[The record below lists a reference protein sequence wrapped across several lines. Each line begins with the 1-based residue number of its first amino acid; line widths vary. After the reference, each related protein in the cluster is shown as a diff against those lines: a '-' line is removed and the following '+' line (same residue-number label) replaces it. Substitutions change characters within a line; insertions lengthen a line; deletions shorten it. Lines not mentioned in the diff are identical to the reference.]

1 MVLGMNLGILQ
12 LFKISL
18 IFILLQNLNAG
29 VQSFDFDFIKKG
41 QQDDNTLLIIGGIQ
55 GDEPGAFMAASLIAT
70 HYDIKKGSVWVIPNL
85 NFYSIIKRSRGPYGD
100 MNRKFAELSKDDPD
114 YNAVERI
121 KKYIKAD
128 EVKLILNLHDG
139 SGFYREKYINNK
151 MSPHRW
157 GQCAIV
163 DQSKLDID
171 KYGNLEEISSNV
183 VKSIN
188 TKLIRQRDV
197 YHVKNT
203 ETRLG
208 DKEMEKT
215 LTYFAINNGKAAF
228 ANEASKEL
236 NLQERV
242 YYHLLAI
249 EEYMNI
255 MGIEF
260 ERKFKISTPEIKKVI
275 DHDIFISFYDE
286 KIKLPLSKVRKL
298 LKYFPINKD
307 GDLIFTASNPLMT
320 IVKEGKEY
328 IIHYGNR
335 KLAKLHP
342 DYIKFI
348 EDERDIN
355 ISIDGVSKNIKF
367 GDIIYAKNS
376 FNIKPISD
384 LRVNVIG
391 YVNKKHKNEVGINI
405 NKKDVAKRFSIDK
418 DGNLFRIEFY
428 KGNKFAGMILL
439 GFEK

>member
-1 MVLGMNLGILQ
+1 MSLGILR
-12 LFKISL
+12 LFKFLL
-18 IFILLQNLNAG
+18 IFILLGNLKADIK
-29 VQSFDFDFIKKG
+29 SFDFDFIKKG
-41 QQDDNTLLIIGGIQ
+41 QQDENTLLLIGGIQ

-70 HYDIKKGSVWVIPNL
+70 HYDITKGSVWVIPNL

-100 MNRKFAELSKDDPD
+100 MNRKFASLSENDPD

-139 SGFYREKYINNK
+139 SGFYRKKYYSSLL
-151 MSPHRW
+151 SPRRW
-157 GQCAIV
+157 GQCSII
-163 DQSKLDID
+163 DQSELDID
-171 KYGNLEEISSNV
+171 EYGNLEEISTKV
-183 VKSIN
+183 VDGIN
-188 TKLIRQRDV
+188 KKLIRSRDI

-203 ETRLG
+203 KTRLG

-215 LTYFAINNGKAAF
+215 LTYYAINNGKAAF

-260 ERKFKISTPEIKKVI
+260 KRKFNISTQEIKNVI
-275 DHDIFISFYDE
+275 DNDIYISFYDE
-286 KIKLPLSKVRKL
+286 KIKLPLSKVRGL
-298 LKYFPINKD
+298 LRYFPIEKD
-307 GDLIFTASNPLMT
+307 ADLDFSPSNPLMT

-342 DYIKFI
+342 DYIKFA
-348 EDERDIN
+348 EDDRDIS
-355 ISIDGVSKNIKF
+355 ILIDGKQSSIKF
-367 GDIIYAKNS
+367 GDIIYAKDS
-376 FNIKPISD
+376 FNINPIDD

-391 YVNKKHKNEVGINI
+391 YVNRNKRNEVGLDIKRNEI
-405 NKKDVAKRFSIDK
+405 ERRFSIDR

-428 KGNKFAGMILL
+428 KDDKFAGMILV

>member
-1 MVLGMNLGILQ
+1 MNLGILQ

-18 IFILLQNLNAG
+18 IFICLQHLNAD
-29 VQSFDFDFIKKG
+29 VKSFDFDFIKKG
-41 QQDDNTLLIIGGIQ
+41 QQNENTLLIIGGIQ

-100 MNRKFAELSKDDPD
+100 MNRKFAKLSENDPD
-114 YNAVERI
+114 YNTVQRI
-121 KKYIKAD
+121 KKYIKSD

-139 SGFYREKYINNK
+139 SGFYREKHLSNEL
-151 MSPHRW
+151 SPLRW
-157 GQCAIV
+157 GQCSII
-163 DQSKLDID
+163 DQSNLDIES
-171 KYGNLEEISSNV
+171 YGNLEEISTKV
-183 VKSIN
+183 VNSIN
-188 TKLIRQRDV
+188 NNLIKSRDK

-203 ETRLG
+203 KTRLG
-208 DKEMEKT
+208 DKEMEKS
-215 LTYFAINNGKAAF
+215 LTYYAINNGKAAF

-236 NLQERV
+236 NLEERV

-260 ERKFKISTPEIKKVI
+260 HRKFNLTTSDIKNVI

-298 LKYFPINKD
+298 LRYFPISKD
-307 GDLIFTASNPLMT
+307 GNLEFTTSSPLMT

-348 EDERDIN
+348 EDERKIN
-355 ISIDGVSKNIKF
+355 IFIDGVKNSIKF
-367 GDIIYAKNS
+367 GDIIYAKDT
-376 FNIKPISD
+376 FNIEPIPN

-391 YVNKKHKNEVGINI
+391 YVNKNKKNEVGLDIT
-405 NKKDVAKRFSIDK
+405 KKEIVKRFSIDQ
-418 DGNLFRIEFY
+418 DGNIFRIEFY
-428 KGNKFAGMILL
+428 QGDKFAGMILL

>member
-1 MVLGMNLGILQ
+1 MNLGILQ
-12 LFKISL
+12 LFKILL
-18 IFILLQNLNAG
+18 IFICLQNLNAE
-29 VQSFDFDFIKKG
+29 VKSFDFDFIKKG

-100 MNRKFAELSKDDPD
+100 MNRKFAALSSDDPD
-114 YNAVERI
+114 YNTVERI
-121 KKYIKAD
+121 KKYIKSD

-139 SGFYREKYINNK
+139 SGFYREEYINNK
-151 MSPHRW
+151 MSPSRW

-163 DQSKLDID
+163 DQSTLDIN
-171 KYGNLEEISSNV
+171 KYGNLEEISSKV
-183 VKSIN
+183 VKAIN
-188 TKLIRQRDV
+188 TKLIREQDM

-215 LTYFAINNGKAAF
+215 LTYYAINNGKAAF

-260 ERKFKISTPEIKKVI
+260 ERKFNISTPEIKNVI

-298 LKYFPINKD
+298 LRYFPINKD
-307 GDLIFTASNPLMT
+307 GDLSFTASNPLMT

-355 ISIDGVSKNIKF
+355 ISIDGVNNTIKF
-367 GDIIYAKNS
+367 GDIVYAKDT
-376 FNIKPISD
+376 FNIKEIED

-391 YVNKKHKNEVGINI
+391 YVNKDHKNEVGIDI
-405 NKKDVAKRFSIDK
+405 NRNEVAKRFSIDK

-428 KGNKFAGMILL
+428 NDDKFAGMILL

>member
-1 MVLGMNLGILQ
+1 MNLGILQ
-12 LFKISL
+12 LFKFLL
-18 IFILLQNLNAG
+18 IFICLQNLNAE
-29 VQSFDFDFIKKG
+29 VKSFDFDFIKKG
-41 QQDDNTLLIIGGIQ
+41 QQDENTLLIIGGIQ

-100 MNRKFAELSKDDPD
+100 MNRKFAALSKDDPD
-114 YNAVERI
+114 YNAIERI
-121 KKYIKAD
+121 KKYIKSD

-151 MSPHRW
+151 MSPRRW

-163 DQSKLDID
+163 DQSTLDIE
-171 KYGNLEEISSNV
+171 KYGNLEEISSKV
-183 VKSIN
+183 VKGIN
-188 TKLIRQRDV
+188 TNLIRERDM

-203 ETRLG
+203 KTRLG

-215 LTYFAINNGKAAF
+215 LTYYAINNGKAAF

-260 ERKFKISTPEIKKVI
+260 ERKFSISTPEIKKVI
-275 DHDIFISFYDE
+275 NNDIFISFYDE

-307 GDLIFTASNPLMT
+307 GDLSFTASNPLMT

-355 ISIDGVSKNIKF
+355 ISIDGVNQSIKF
-367 GDIIYAKNS
+367 GDIIYAKDS
-376 FNIKPISD
+376 FNIEAIPD

-391 YVNKKHKNEVGINI
+391 YVNKKYRNEVGINI
-405 NKKDVAKRFSIDK
+405 NKNEVAKRFSIDQ

-428 KGNKFAGMILL
+428 NGDKFAGMILL